1 MDNSTSVQLETQ
13 LTTGPAPVVKPRPTQ
28 ALLREALTAFHVKA
42 PCRATAWE
50 LYSYWQPG
58 GAVFPLVSTLAEGVG
73 RDVRTVQRHLK
84 QLQRVG
90 IWVRLPRHNHANRYD
105 FRLPGFPWG
114 DTSVTPNATPVSPR
128 MRHQCHPE
136 VLNEVFNEESTPIPP
151 SGGSMYSSALLKP
164 RRQKRA
170 EKKYRQWWS
179 ETHKTPLPDNPSN
192 WPQPYAP
199 GENYQFDVVEWF
211 ETLSGKKFNDAK
223 PKPKP
228 RKATRSTDRMTFRI
242 DAERRARKSGH
253 GRAGHRTE
261 VGQR

>member
-1 MDNSTSVQLETQ
+1 MANSTSVPIETQ

-28 ALLREALTAFHVKA
+28 ALLREALTAFHIKA

-105 FRLPGFPWG
+105 FRLPGHPWG
-114 DTSVTPNATPVSPR
+114 DTGVTPNATPVSPR

-136 VLNEVFNEESTPIPP
+136 VLNEVFNEERTPLNPP
-151 SGGSMYSSALLKP
+151 DGGLMGSPALIKKP
-164 RRQKRA
+164 KRQKRA
-170 EKKYRQWWS
+170 ERQYREWWS

-192 WPQPYAP
+192 WPRPEFTDDTP
-199 GENYQFDVVEWF
+199 FIIEDWF
-211 ETLSGKKFNDAK
+211 TAATASGRKEQ
-223 PKPKP
+223 
-228 RKATRSTDRMTFRI
+228 RKATRSSDRMTFRI
-242 DAERRARKSGH
+242 DAERRARIRVEMAKYAEH
-253 GRAGHRTE
+253 APA
-261 VGQR
+261 

>member
-1 MDNSTSVQLETQ
+1 MNNSTAVQLETQ

-28 ALLREALTAFHVKA
+28 ALLREALTAFHIKA

-84 QLQRVG
+84 LLQRVG

-114 DTSVTPNATPVSPR
+114 DTSVTPDATPVSPR

-136 VLNEVFNEESTPIPP
+136 VLNEVLNKVTSKKEKKKYPLNPP
-151 SGGSMYSSALLKP
+151 KKEKKKYPPNPPDGGLMDSPALKKP
-164 RRQKRA
+164 RRQKRQERQYRAWWA
-170 EKKYRQWWS
+170 ECR
-179 ETHKTPLPDNPSN
+179 KTDLPDDPAN

-199 GENYQFDVVEWF
+199 GDNYQFAVVECF
-211 ETLSGKKFNDAK
+211 ETLTGKSCGNL
-223 PKPKP
+223 
-228 RKATRSTDRMTFRI
+228 
-242 DAERRARKSGH
+242 E
-253 GRAGHRTE
+253 
-261 VGQR
+261 